1 MEATS
6 AAEITRG
13 AQTVEDPQALHMSLA
28 ILQASRLVPTT
39 PESAAPIDA
48 ARVALET
55 RYLAD
60 ERASVA
66 WAASRAPRDA
76 EAFCQWFDALEQNGP
91 GQGDPLFDWLAND
104 ADIGAMRWFLQQ
116 ELAGEAG
123 FDDLVALTQVRI
135 PRRAKLELA
144 RNYWDEM
151 GAGNAQGMHGPMLD
165 VLSLG
170 MRLLRL
176 PNSEVVWESL
186 ALANTLAGLASR
198 REYTYQSIGALGAVE
213 RTAPGRA
220 QKVVIGLRRLGIRGV
235 ARRYYAL
242 HSVLDVKHADR
253 WRDEVL
259 FPLVHEQPELAP
271 HLAEGALMR
280 LEAGRRCFVRYRSE
294 LGVPTGRGQIHGLV
308 EVTEATTHE
317 VCRGSSSTET
327 ASAR

>member
-1 MEATS
+1 MDGPSQIETRSCAQVEAD
-6 AAEITRG
+6 
-13 AQTVEDPQALHMSLA
+13 AQRLHVSLA
-28 ILQASRLVPTT
+28 DLQASRLIPTT
-39 PESAAPIDA
+39 PENAEPVDPMWLALEKAYLARERAAVASSAAK
-48 ARVALET
+48 
-55 RYLAD
+55 
-60 ERASVA
+60 
-66 WAASRAPRDA
+66 APRDA
-76 EAFCQWFDALEQNGP
+76 AAFCKWFDALEQKGP
-91 GQGDPLFDWLAND
+91 GQGDPFFDWLANE

-151 GAGNAQGMHGPMLD
+151 GTGHPNGMHGPMLE
-165 VLSLG
+165 VLARELE
-170 MRLLRL
+170 LLRL

-186 ALANTLAGLASR
+186 ALANTMAGLASR
-198 REYTYQSIGALGAVE
+198 REYAYQSIGALGAVE

-220 QKVVIGLRRLGIRGV
+220 QKVVMGLQRLGVRGG

-259 FPLVHEQPELAP
+259 YPLVHEHPELAS

-280 LEAGRRCFVRYRSE
+280 LEAGRRCFVRYRRE
-294 LGVPTGRGQIHGLV
+294 LCVPSDDLRQAA
-308 EVTEATTHE
+308 E
-317 VCRGSSSTET
+317 
-327 ASAR
+327 